1 MWLDLNIGRWR
12 AATIVTAVI
21 SAITGIVATV
31 APIVSPVVPA
41 ILAFITT
48 LTACAVTQV
57 VNSIPDG
64 LRRSVGCLLRLN
76 LALYGR
82 RLRRLATCRHL
93 LLNGRWWGRFRRLS
107 LTLHRRRFWLP
118 IGGRRLITS
127 VRTTC
132 ATAFAAAVSTA
143 FAATISSGLAA
154 TVSATFTAAIA
165 TAFAATV
172 SAAFAAAIS
181 TALATFTATAF
192 AATFFL
198 FRVGRCVR
206 PRLGNLHL
214 PLGIFGSNGRCD
226 GGRRQGEDQQTR

>member
-12 AATIVTAVI
+12 AATIVTAII
-21 SAITGIVATV
+21 SAITGIVATI

-64 LRRSVGCLLRLN
+64 LRRGVGRLLRLN

-82 RLRRLATCRHL
+82 RLRRLATCWHL

-118 IGGRRLITS
+118 IGGRRLLAS
-127 VRTTC
+127 VWATC
-132 ATAFAAAVSTA
+132 TTAFAAAVSTA
-143 FAATISSGLAA
+143 FATTISAGL
-154 TVSATFTAAIA
+154 SAAIA

-172 SAAFAAAIS
+172 STAFAAAIS

-192 AATFFL
+192 APTFFL

-214 PLGIFGSNGRCD
+214 PLGIVGRNGRCD